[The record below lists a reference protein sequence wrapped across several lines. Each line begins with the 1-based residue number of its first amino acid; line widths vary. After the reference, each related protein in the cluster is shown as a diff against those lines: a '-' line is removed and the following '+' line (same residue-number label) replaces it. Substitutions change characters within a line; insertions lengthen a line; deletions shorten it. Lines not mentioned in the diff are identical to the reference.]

1 MPVTEPT
8 VPDAPPPESANKNG
22 AKGDDKAAEISKPAA
37 PAKTAATVSASAAP
51 GDAAATILTYRELG
65 GIATKLA
72 AQLSPPDDAKV
83 IVVSTDWSVFRQ
95 ITGYQAFVA
104 GLDELVEQCD
114 AAMSP
119 PEIAREGVAKPAIT
133 GQVEAIT
140 GLFKAVSDLL
150 ALFKTEVSTTAKDV
164 QLDGD
169 ALVAALIGGMAARR
183 EGLRFLYQP
192 WLTGSGGAI
201 GERLARLDVK
211 RAGIAAEHD
220 RLDGEEDKERRARLN
235 TMLQSI
241 DGFKAELTGGDQ
253 GRLVDLYAAQA
264 LSEALTGDG
273 VYVLFV
279 KNIYGGGE
287 RLEITRTFFH
297 RTEIYESGGAVV
309 TYMLASREGAVLS
322 SGNLQS
328 HSGYVPFTSVRST
341 APEH

>member
-8 VPDAPPPESANKNG
+8 VPDAPPPDSTNKNG
-22 AKGDDKAAEISKPAA
+22 AKGDDKAAETAKPAA

-104 GLDELVEQCD
+104 GLDELVKQCD

-220 RLDGEEDKERRARLN
+220 RLDGEENKERRARLN

-253 GRLVDLYAAQA
+253 GRLVDLYAA
-264 LSEALTGDG
+264 
-273 VYVLFV
+273 
-279 KNIYGGGE
+279 
-287 RLEITRTFFH
+287 
-297 RTEIYESGGAVV
+297 
-309 TYMLASREGAVLS
+309 
-322 SGNLQS
+322 
-328 HSGYVPFTSVRST
+328 
-341 APEH
+341 